1 MAERN
6 QRKVRIG
13 MVVSDRMNKTIVVE
27 VRRTLKHPLY
37 ERVVR
42 TKSKLYAHD
51 EKQEAGIGDTVRV
64 MECRPL
70 SKMKRWRLVEIMEK
84 AK

>member
-1 MAERN
+1 MADRN
-6 QRKVRIG
+6 QRKVRTG
-13 MVVSDRMNKTIVVE
+13 TVVSNRMNKTIVVE

>member
-1 MAERN
+1 
-6 QRKVRIG
+6 
-13 MVVSDRMNKTIVVE
+13 MNKTIVVE

-70 SKMKRWRLVEIMEK
+70 SKNKRWRLVEIMEK